1 MVKKI
6 SNIRKS
12 KVPAKKKYLRKK
24 PIKNNMNFPKKI
36 YTKKSKLFSKSLSS
50 ERKLDKKEKNVSSP
64 DLISQSFFDA
74 QSFIKLQC
82 CFCSKNIINSI
93 KVILEPFP
101 ENTKKNFYFIK
112 KSILPFEVSCLKCF
126 INKSKLNNFKRIDS
140 QNYFYDSTPHQYNNY
155 HIICKMNEPI
165 FTDDWTLEEEI
176 KLLGALSHLGIGNWE
191 DISIILRKGKFEC
204 RSHYNAFYYKKQN
217 DYLPNLNSLNNK
229 NKINERKKNKSI
241 ENKIIEK
248 ICEETGYIP
257 YNIDNNQSNRS
268 INMNRSNSKSE
279 HSSNKIQLQNAC
291 NTLGYWPKRH
301 EFDVEYKNDAEI
313 ELMEIDYQ
321 EKEKMLEIYD
331 KILFDYNIILEKR
344 DERKNFI
351 LEKNLYDVKKQNM
364 NEKKLEKED
373 REIYQSVKQSLKYL
387 TNEQFKEYYEGI
399 ILEKNLKSRLNQL
412 LYYYKIG
419 YKTYGQIYKY
429 IYNLKQKSNKIRD
442 RYNIKTNLK
451 NLNVSLRESTVK
463 QVDKLNIK

>member
-1 MVKKI
+1 MVKQF
-6 SNIRKS
+6 KS
-12 KVPAKKKYLRKK
+12 KNSSKKLKTLKNITLYPTKKYKK
-24 PIKNNMNFPKKI
+24 RKNNLKYSQKK
-36 YTKKSKLFSKSLSS
+36 TS
-50 ERKLDKKEKNVSSP
+50 KEKTPKNSKQNDESIK
-64 DLISQSFFDA
+64 LFFDA
-74 QSFIKLQC
+74 QATIKLNC
-82 CFCSKNIINSI
+82 YVCNKSIINQI
-93 KVILEPFP
+93 KVILDPNYSKE
-101 ENTKKNFYFIK
+101 KNFQKGLNFNALCVRCFVLKTKFNSKEKVNYVINEMTLNAYKFTNYK
-112 KSILPFEVSCLKCF
+112 IL
-126 INKSKLNNFKRIDS
+126 NKLSENL
-140 QNYFYDSTPHQYNNY
+140 
-155 HIICKMNEPI
+155 
-165 FTDDWTLEEEI
+165 FTWDWTLGEEI
-176 KLLGALSHLGIGNWE
+176 KLLGAIERLGLNNWE
-191 DISIILRKGKFEC
+191 EISKILGKGKFEC
-204 RSHYNAFYYKKQN
+204 RSHYHAFYYKKQN
-217 DYLPNLNSLNNK
+217 DYLPNLNNLNNK

-241 ENKIIEK
+241 ENQILSK
-248 ICEETGYIP
+248 ICKEIGYIP

-268 INMNRSNSKSE
+268 VNMSRSNSKSE
-279 HSSNKIQLQNAC
+279 HNSNKIQLQNAC

-321 EKEKMLEIYD
+321 EKEKNKAQENMIEIYD
-331 KILFDYNIILEKR
+331 KMLFDYNLILEKR

-351 LEKNLYDVKKQNM
+351 LENNLYDVKKQSM